1 MMQENKNKQA
11 MRKDVLQE
19 LSNNELVATNAG
31 SEHAVF
37 YWIGYALSSL
47 TNMSSAQAEALAM
60 SLH

>member
-1 MMQENKNKQA
+1 MMQEDKIKQI
-11 MRKDVLQE
+11 MKKDVLQD
-19 LSNNELVATNAG
+19 LSKNELVATNAG